1 MTTETADGYVQVTGF
16 TNNAPKLVKYA
27 LQVGDRV
34 VAVDSSIGDRMWP
47 VSTVEGV
54 ISACTSRLPGQ
65 SVTIRFERPV
75 RNMATTEQTRPVTAL
90 AYVSDGS
97 LTDAATIAS
106 EQKTLLSRCR
116 DVLRRYTKDEQQK
129 ERAQFSNKYA
139 VPALVADKVLDALAS
154 ETASVDSVTL
164 SMIMN
169 AYLSC
174 RMPDGAIRAF
184 EAAVGINANGSPLE
198 PLCAVEGKDGCRLTA
213 NPMALDLYTAS
224 SLLQAHAMRGDV
236 DSVQRVLA
244 AMEGRSGVVVKG
256 LESTSWPGTCKTG
269 SIFPDTTCY
278 NIALSAATKNG
289 ATEGL
294 QAAVLLFD
302 SMSEPRK
309 PEAGRRPEKD
319 LISYNTMIGALA
331 KAGRSRDAFTIFYSM
346 KEAGVKPDKF
356 TYTSLV
362 DACENDVDVQEL
374 LYDMKEQGVEP
385 DVVTYNTIIKFLCE
399 QYKWYEAKTLVTEME
414 SRGIAP
420 DSMTYGLLM
429 NGLLKA
435 GKPSACLVLFESA
448 CADGRS
454 VALTENVHLYTTAI
468 VAASALRDHDRALE
482 LVSRMS
488 GLGVKPN
495 LKTLTALMGACLASG
510 RSDLAATVYR
520 KIDSPDGYAMSQG
533 IRAFCGTGEFSAA
546 IEILTSQKR
555 GKHAISGKLLM
566 LAYKSLIEAAL
577 ARRDYETA
585 RFAYSDLVRNGFIP
599 PKSLLRTIIE
609 TLKLVPNKKSL
620 LTKEED
626 TGKFDFLLFVLDG
639 LAKRK
644 LNCDGKFYAAVLT
657 CGARIGGLR
666 KKIASLLVESRTV
679 NGGLAAKQAISSSE
693 QEEDARTVA
702 GWEDLVQ
709 NYDAYKSEFGSLI
722 PLPKLMIQMDSRDV
736 RLILA
741 AEQIVSYVGRR
752 RP

>member
-1 MTTETADGYVQVTGF
+1 M
-16 TNNAPKLVKYA
+16 
-27 LQVGDRV
+27 
-34 VAVDSSIGDRMWP
+34 
-47 VSTVEGV
+47 
-54 ISACTSRLPGQ
+54 
-65 SVTIRFERPV
+65 
-75 RNMATTEQTRPVTAL
+75 

-97 LTDAATIAS
+97 LTDSATIAS

-116 DVLRRYTKDEQQK
+116 DVLRRYTADEQQK
-129 ERAQFSNKYA
+129 ERVQFSNKYA

-154 ETASVDSVTL
+154 ENASVDSITL

-198 PLCAVEGKDGCRLTA
+198 PLCMVEGKDGCRLTA
-213 NPMALDLYTAS
+213 NPAALDLFTGS
-224 SLLQAHAMRGDV
+224 SLLQAHALKGDM
-236 DSVQRVLA
+236 DSMQRVLA
-244 AMEGRSGVVVKG
+244 ALEGRSGVVIKG
-256 LESTSWPGTCKTG
+256 IESAAWPGTGPTG
-269 SIFPDTTCY
+269 SIAPDTTCY

-289 ATEGL
+289 ASDGL
-294 QAAVLLFD
+294 QTALLLFD

-309 PEAGRRPEKD
+309 PEASRRPEKD
-319 LISYNTMIGALA
+319 LVSYNTMIGALA
-331 KAGRSRDAFTIFYSM
+331 KAGRSKDAFTIFYSM

-399 QYKWYEAKTLVTEME
+399 QYQWFEAKKLVTEME

-454 VALTENVHLYTTAI
+454 VALTENVNLYTTAI
-468 VAASALRDHDRALE
+468 VAAAALRDHERAIE

-495 LKTLTALMGACLASG
+495 LKTLTALMGACLASDKF
-510 RSDLAATVYR
+510 DLAATIYR
-520 KIDSPDGYAMSQG
+520 KIDNPDGYAMSQG
-533 IRAFCGTGEFSAA
+533 IRAFCGTGEFQAA
-546 IEILTSQKR
+546 IGILTSQKR
-555 GKHAISGKLLM
+555 GKHAISGKQLM
-566 LAYKSLIEAAL
+566 LAYKNLIDAAL

-585 RFAYSDLVRNGFIP
+585 RFAYNDLVRNGFIP
-599 PKSLLRTIIE
+599 PKSLLHAIID
-609 TLKLVPNKKSL
+609 TLELLPNKKKML
-620 LTKEED
+620 LKEED
-626 TGKFDFLLFVLDG
+626 TDKFDFLLYVLDG
-639 LAKRK
+639 LRRRK
-644 LNCDGKFYAAVLT
+644 LSCDSKFYAAVLT

-679 NGGLAAKQAISSSE
+679 HSGLDGKEGVLLTEKEADVRIVE
-693 QEEDARTVA
+693 
-702 GWEDLVQ
+702 GWEDLVR
-709 NYDAYKSEFGSLI
+709 NYDAYKTEFGTLL
-722 PLPKLMIQMDSRDV
+722 PLPKLLIQMDSRDV
-736 RLILA
+736 RLVLA
-741 AEQIVSYVGRR
+741 AETAVSYAVRR
-752 RP
+752 RPSS